1 MGTVALFK
9 VLSGMDDR
17 FRNYSWILNTNM
29 CSNYQCELTPKS
41 PFCKNDA
48 SEEKSFLRLKL
59 RSDWNGGRDLTLNKK
74 INNKKAHSEELQEKR

>member
-17 FRNYSWILNTNM
+17 LRNYSWILNTNM
-29 CSNYQCELTPKS
+29 CSNYQHELTPKS

-48 SEEKSFLRLKL
+48 SEKSFLSLALHVQFYGKNCAL
-59 RSDWNGGRDLTLNKK
+59 FGMGGET
-74 INNKKAHSEELQEKR
+74 